1 MKTPEQHKWYYS
13 GAFIVNFEQ
22 ISHLFLVFLLFTL
35 NKYMFAAN
43 YVLFSKNFICIEKV
57 EEDRLKNNLTEL
69 ENWWKRKNT

>member
-1 MKTPEQHKWYYS
+1 MKTSEQHKLGYS
-13 GAFIVNFEQ
+13 GAFIFNFEHN
-22 ISHLFLVFLLFTL
+22 SHIFLVFLLFTL

-57 EEDRLKNNLTEL
+57 EEDRLKNNLTER